1 MTALLA
7 RSLQDAKKVAAQPVL
22 LRLDGGG
29 DAIRTLTLLV
39 LEIDLEGW
47 WTSLDVSEKDVIQ
60 FYADHGTSEQ
70 FHSEFKTD
78 ITAVPLT
85 FKPITSD
92 VSSEELDRLDPPPE
106 QRHQVS
112 LFK

>member
-22 LRLDGGG
+22 LRLDGGS

-47 WTSLDVSEKDVIQ
+47 WTSLDVSEKQ
-60 FYADHGTSEQ
+60 ALPTS
-70 FHSEFKTD
+70 HTLRAKLL
-78 ITAVPLT
+78 II
-85 FKPITSD
+85 K
-92 VSSEELDRLDPPPE
+92 
-106 QRHQVS
+106 
-112 LFK
+112 